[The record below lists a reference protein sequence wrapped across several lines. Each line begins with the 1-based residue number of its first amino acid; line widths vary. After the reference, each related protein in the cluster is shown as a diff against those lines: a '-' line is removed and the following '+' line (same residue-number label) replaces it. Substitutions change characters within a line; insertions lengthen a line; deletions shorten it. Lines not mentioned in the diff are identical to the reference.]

1 MPDLY
6 GLPLIVAASTADL
19 ILASRSEVAA
29 AQATAGGVLMRVD
42 DVELKGFSG
51 SRSVFAFV
59 PGDDPGRAAFEAG
72 RKALDQKMIDAGLA
86 HLGSVESGVLQQAAK
101 VVAARYRSS
110 P

>member
-1 MPDLY
+1 
-6 GLPLIVAASTADL
+6 
-19 ILASRSEVAA
+19 
-29 AQATAGGVLMRVD
+29 MRVD

-72 RKALDQKMIDAGLA
+72 RKALDEKMVDEGLA
-86 HLGSVESGVLQQAAK
+86 HLSSVESGVLQQAAK

-110 P
+110 ACGRRNCRRPRLSSCPSNHVNRSALV